1 MKRFLAVV
9 LVLGTLLCGCAPLG
23 EESSDPGQSF
33 LETESRT
40 PEELAILGGK
50 TVILDPGHGFE
61 DPGCEYPD
69 NGIIEKD
76 LTLLLAEKIASALE
90 AHGVTVLFTHMG
102 EGFPGRE
109 ALDALAAEKGYD
121 IGAYLDHLITA
132 YSGREGDK
140 ITETVDAFGQG
151 VNEDGVFD
159 TFERSYYANLQRGD
173 LFLSVHINASGTNSY
188 AAGSDLFTCFDTPHK
203 EESARLSEALRLN
216 LRHRFS
222 DRRVGERADG
232 WDNAYVVTKYPD
244 MPSLLLEAGFASG
257 EADAKLLTD
266 PAWQDLFAAA
276 VAGGIEM
283 YLLGY

>member
-1 MKRFLAVV
+1 MKRFLLALLLLGV
-9 LVLGTLLCGCAPLG
+9 LICGCAPLT
-23 EESSDPGQSF
+23 EESSDREQSF
-33 LETESRT
+33 LGTESRT

-69 NGIIEKD
+69 NGIIEKE
-76 LTLLLAEKIASALE
+76 LTLLLTEKIASALE
-90 AHGVTVLFTHMG
+90 QHGVTVIFTHLG
-102 EGFPGRE
+102 EGFPGRG
-109 ALDALAAEKGYD
+109 ALDALAEEKGYD
-121 IGAYLDHLITA
+121 LAAYLNNLITA
-132 YSGREGDK
+132 YSGREGEQ
-140 ITETVDAFGQG
+140 IGETAEAFAQG
-151 VNEDGVFD
+151 VNEDCVFD
-159 TFERSYYANLQRGD
+159 TFERSYYANLQGGD

-203 EESARLSEALRLN
+203 EESARHSETMRLN
-216 LRHRFS
+216 LRHQFP
-222 DRRVGERADG
+222 DRRVGIRADG